1 MRNGKVREGDLANA
15 LLAQVEKQNSTS
27 LQQGKKL
34 ALNIIEQYT
43 HAISRDIGLA
53 DQTNI

>member
-34 ALNIIEQYT
+34 SWNVIEQYT